1 MLSVE
6 SMLSKNFKTIGPE
19 TIGRPPPPSHPRP
32 PVFESVEKML
42 YLIIYFQHSPY
53 FAYCEL
59 QALNL
64 IAGKF
69 WAMPVNFY
77 LYLLTVLD
85 GSNTSSIKQ
94 IFLLKLQVM
103 FNLPEQ

>member
-6 SMLSKNFKTIGPE
+6 SMLSKNFKKIGTE
-19 TIGRPPPPSHPRP
+19 TMCRPPPPSHPRP